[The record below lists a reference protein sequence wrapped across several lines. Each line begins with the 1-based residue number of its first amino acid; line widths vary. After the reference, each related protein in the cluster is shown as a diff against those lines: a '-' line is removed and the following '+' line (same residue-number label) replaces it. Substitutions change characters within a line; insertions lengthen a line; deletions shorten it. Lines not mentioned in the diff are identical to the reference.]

1 MSPPIRDGSGS
12 SIGSIRLGDGSEIA
26 AVRTGAGDVLFSATA
41 VPDSV
46 VRHYD
51 PTDESVGQK
60 SAWNDQIGNKDLSGT
75 YEIISSGIN
84 NLQTARFDGVDDD
97 VANSNISVSTLPFA
111 AVFVCQYQGSLNN
124 DDAFYFNPDT
134 DLNFTFRIRTGENYQ
149 AFVGGGT
156 STNPKGGTPDQD
168 PHIFVVEALSGGGVR
183 VEQDGTEI
191 LSDTGD
197 TGLIDGFTVG
207 SRTGRLFSE
216 VDFGGFFLT
225 ENHTSSDLDTLKNNL
240 SDKWGITLA

>member
-1 MSPPIRDGSGS
+1 MSPPIRDGSGN
-12 SIGSIRLGDGSEIA
+12 SIGSIRLGDGSEISE
-26 AVRTGAGDVLFSATA
+26 VRTGAGDVLFSATTI
-41 VPDSV
+41 PDSV
-46 VRHYD
+46 VHHYD
-51 PTDESVGQK
+51 PTDETVGQK

-111 AVFVCQYQGSLNN
+111 AVFVSQYQGNPNN

-134 DLNFTFRIRTGENYQ
+134 DKTFMFRDRSDGDYQ
-149 AFVGGGT
+149 AFVGN
-156 STNPKGGTPDQD
+156 TNPKGGTADQD

-183 VEQDGTEI
+183 AEQDGTEI
-191 LSDTGD
+191 ASATGVN
-197 TGLIDGFTVG
+197 GQIDGFTIG
-207 SRTGRLFSE
+207 SRTGINFAE

-225 ENHTSSDLDTLKNNL
+225 ENHTSSDLNDLKTIL
-240 SDKWGITLA
+240 SDKWGVSL